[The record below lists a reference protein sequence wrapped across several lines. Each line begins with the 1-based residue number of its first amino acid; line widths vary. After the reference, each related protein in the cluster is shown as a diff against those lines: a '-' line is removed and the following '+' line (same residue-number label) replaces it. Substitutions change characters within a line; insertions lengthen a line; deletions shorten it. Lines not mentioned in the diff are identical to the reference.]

1 MSLLL
6 DNKVLRKS
14 FRKSR
19 NPIFRITLGHFAEG
33 QDFHYIVLNG
43 NNRAEELMIELESA
57 DEEVRCDSSNNQN
70 EIDLND
76 LVDENNHEIDPHENN
91 ENSNEIEPSEKDE

>member
-1 MSLLL
+1 MLE
-6 DNKVLRKS
+6 
-14 FRKSR
+14 
-19 NPIFRITLGHFAEG
+19 LG
-33 QDFHYIVLNG
+33 
-43 NNRAEELMIELESA
+43 SA

-91 ENSNEIEPSEKDE
+91 ENSNEDTQVKRMKKITITWKHCHRRY